1 MRKPLSLLFVLASA
15 CALMMPV
22 EVFAAGAR
30 GQCRDDVGRDFPS
43 APQDVGELAVPLIK
57 LNEALDA
64 GKYDMRS
71 LLVLRDCK
79 LVFERYRADI
89 DRDYNHTLYSV
100 TKSFSATLVGALL
113 HSGKLKTIDAPVS
126 DFLPKPITVRAADW
140 TENSR
145 VTLRNVMQ
153 MASGLDFRQ
162 MVGSNPIYLL
172 STDRFAMAVNTRLIA
187 PPGTKFN
194 YSDADAS
201 ITGAII
207 AAVSGK
213 DLYSTAKELLF
224 EPMQMTNHDWWYVD
238 AAGRYPGGWGLRLR
252 PMDMAKLGQLYLQN
266 CEWNGR
272 AICDPAYIA
281 EAWTP
286 GASETYGLHWWIG
299 RSEGGVGY
307 FYANGVKGQRVFVVP
322 SHGIVGVTTAIL
334 PVNEMRQVDAL
345 LVTALTG
352 LAADSAAPADGAAL
366 SQLAAIQG
374 QGFKGETRGL
384 RLQDQDH
391 PRSPQ

>member
-1 MRKPLSLLFVLASA
+1 MRKPLSLLFVLVSA
-15 CALMMPV
+15 CVLMMPV
-22 EVFAAGAR
+22 EAFAAGAR
-30 GQCRDDVGRDFPS
+30 GQCRDDVGRDFSS
-43 APQDVGELAVPLIK
+43 APQDVGDLAAPLIK

-89 DRDYNHTLYSV
+89 DRSYNHTLYSV

-113 HSGKLKTIDAPVS
+113 HSGKLKTLDAPVS

-145 VTLRNVMQ
+145 LTLRNVMQ

-187 PPGTKFN
+187 TPGTKFN

-281 EAWTP
+281 EAWRP
-286 GASETYGLHWWIG
+286 GASEAYGLHWWIG
-299 RSEGGVGY
+299 RTEGGVSY
-307 FYANGVKGQRVFVVP
+307 FYANGVKGQRVFVIP

-345 LVTALTG
+345 LIAALAG
-352 LAADSAAPADGAAL
+352 LAADSAAPADAAVL

-391 PRSPQ
+391 PRPPQ